1 MIKRLLDFIASAL
14 ALIVLAPL
22 FIVIGLAVLV
32 DSGQPVLFRQQR
44 IGRNGR
50 PFAILKFRTMSSGP
64 ADGPLVTS
72 ANDPRVTRVGARLRS
87 TKLDELPQ
95 LWNVLVGDLSLVGP
109 RPEVPKYVAL
119 WPRADREVILSV
131 RPGIT
136 DPASQKYRR
145 EAEMLAQVP
154 DPERHYEL
162 IVLPDKVRIYRAYA
176 ENRTGS
182 GDIRLLVGTLYSVT
196 RG

>member
-1 MIKRLLDFIASAL
+1 MIKRLFDIVASAL
-14 ALIVLAPL
+14 ALVVLAPFL
-22 FIVIGLAVLV
+22 LVIGLAVVV
-32 DSGQPVLFRQQR
+32 DSGRPLLFRQQR
-44 IGRNGR
+44 VGRNGR
-50 PFAILKFRTMSSGP
+50 PFAILKFRTMSTGP
-64 ADGPLVTS
+64 TDGPLVTS
-72 ANDPRVTRVGARLRS
+72 AHDSRVTRVGARLRS

-119 WPRADREVILSV
+119 WPREDREVILSV

-136 DPASQKYRR
+136 DPASRKYRR

-176 ENRTGS
+176 ENRTGR
-182 GDIRLLVGTLYSVT
+182 GDIKLLVGTLYSVT